1 MAKVDLIA
9 ISRIAIS
16 AGKEGLKYVEP
27 GNKFSIEEKDAN
39 SLIEAIA
46 ARPLKTSAPDGTKTV
61 SDEEVQR
68 LQMLEVAKEEGVK
81 GLTKKSTMETISA
94 KLAKH
99 RQAAID
105 AAIDAVEG
113 DDDDENEED
122 VM

>member
-39 SLIEAIA
+39 PLIEAKA

-94 KLAKH
+94 KLAEH
-99 RQAAID
+99 RQVFEVLA
-105 AAIDAVEG
+105 
-113 DDDDENEED
+113 DDDYDGENEED

>member
-16 AGKEGLKYVEP
+16 SGKEGLKYVEP

-39 SLIEAIA
+39 SLIEAKA

-94 KLAKH
+94 KLADH